1 MLIFINSHRGRQ
13 TPLSNGELGNLI
25 YCSVMILI
33 KFLSVDLIITPR
45 LKNTRKKYVVYSAN
59 RWQFLKNQQYHYV
72 LNFTCTNFWHLNDLI
87 WNTCKVRIVILS
99 TKCFFRCITVAN
111 KQKTMKCVK
120 NQRFHRLLS
129 YSLPPKDT
137 FKHMTGTHK

>member
-1 MLIFINSHRGRQ
+1 MTVFKEPTVSLCLEFYVH
-13 TPLSNGELGNLI
+13 
-25 YCSVMILI
+25 
-33 KFLSVDLIITPR
+33 KFLAFKR
-45 LKNTRKKYVVYSAN
+45 L
-59 RWQFLKNQQYHYV
+59 
-72 LNFTCTNFWHLNDLI
+72 DM
-87 WNTCKVRIVILS
+87 NTCKVRIVILS
-99 TKCFFRCITVAN
+99 TKCLFRCSAVAN